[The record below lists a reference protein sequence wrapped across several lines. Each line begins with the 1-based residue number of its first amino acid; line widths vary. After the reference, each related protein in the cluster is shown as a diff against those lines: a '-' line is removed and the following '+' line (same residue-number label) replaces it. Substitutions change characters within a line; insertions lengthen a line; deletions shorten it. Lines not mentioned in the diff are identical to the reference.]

1 MSHPVRADKVASG
14 IRPDA
19 LPTAHAP
26 APRSVS
32 IDPQTKLVIDDLFDR
47 LKGIHPAWRQAWP
60 TEAELGAAKREWLA
74 AFVKAGIRQVEQ
86 IQHGLRMARQNRD
99 AFVPPVGQFVD
110 WCFAPEAFRL
120 PPLERAYAQVMR
132 NTHPAQ
138 APVARWSHDAIY
150 HAAVASGFPSLQ
162 MLPRDKGLI
171 LFDKHY
177 RAVCRRLGRGEQLP
191 PAPVAALPAPLRKG
205 SADVARAAL
214 EMIRNR
220 LRGSRA

>member
-1 MSHPVRADKVASG
+1 MSRPQNAAQIAAGIDRDSLPASQ
-14 IRPDA
+14 A
-19 LPTAHAP
+19 AP
-26 APRSVS
+26 ARPMPVDSATR
-32 IDPQTKLVIDDLFDR
+32 LVIDDLFDR

-86 IQHGLRMARQNRD
+86 IQHGLRMARQNRE

-120 PPLERAYAQVMR
+120 PPLERAYAQAMR

-150 HAAVASGFPSLQ
+150 HAAVASGFPNLQ

-214 EMIRNR
+214 DMIRGKLGAR
-220 LRGSRA
+220 RG